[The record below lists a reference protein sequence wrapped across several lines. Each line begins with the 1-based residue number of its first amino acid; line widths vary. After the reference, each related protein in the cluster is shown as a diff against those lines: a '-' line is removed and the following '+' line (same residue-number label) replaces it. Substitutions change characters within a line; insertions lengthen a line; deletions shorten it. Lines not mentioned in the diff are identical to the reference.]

1 MIKRLLLLALTLV
14 CLFGCSSF
22 QFGFNKKDDKR
33 NEALDSTPIIELT
46 LTKDEISEFKKKTDP
61 DYEKIVANNRAI
73 LTNSIFTDQK
83 TDPCLWTN
91 LNPKLNHLINLKMKS
106 KLTSQADA
114 QKYINLLL
122 SLLDESG
129 EFRAVVVESTTEP
142 TYFVGRYIFIG
153 RKEIESCPDEAVLAE
168 ILSYRL
174 FRNMEINKRFALKQ
188 PQGITKAKK
197 LTASIEAVKADWE
210 TDSDSKLASAD
221 AVMLIMGRAGFM
233 PSQEGVQHSSEIKE
247 SFDGY
252 LEFVTPLQRHKK
264 VFD

>member
-14 CLFGCSSF
+14 CLLGCSSF

-61 DYEKIVANNRAI
+61 NYDRIVANNRAI
-73 LTNSIFTDQK
+73 LINSIFTDQK

-91 LNPKLNHLINLKMKS
+91 LNPKLNHLINLEMKS
-106 KLTSQADA
+106 KLTPQADA

-129 EFRAVVVESTTEP
+129 EYRAVIVESTIEP

-153 RKEIESCPDEAVLAE
+153 RKEIESCPDEAALAE

-174 FRNMEINKRFALKQ
+174 FRNVEINKHFDLKQ
-188 PQGITKAKK
+188 PQGITKAKE
-197 LTASIEAVKADWE
+197 LTKSIEAVKADWE
-210 TDSDSKLASAD
+210 KDDDRNLSSDD

-233 PSQEGVQHSSEIKE
+233 ASQEGKQYSSQIKE
-247 SFDGY
+247 FFDGK